1 MSIYEKLKSP
11 LENDES
17 LIEILQLYCNE
28 SYRSFYQ
35 AVVDDSQKENFHI
48 MREEFE
54 KYIKLPAYQE
64 YLSKYLQQ
72 YGYDISDNKIFSK
85 VLSLMKSAKEKF
97 EEIEK
102 LELHASTYTI
112 KALKSKG
119 DDRYKQL
126 EEQREKADEL
136 KSKITDV
143 DKYYQQLYLKC
154 YKAFVKDKVMGF
166 HVNPQNL
173 GKSDGEKEKSDI
185 KFYINVGQDTYKFA
199 SLFKKMCEERGINY
213 YFKVV
218 NPEEGDHNRCDK
230 MCIYSTLEHAET
242 FMKILNEL
250 KHENPQMSFRKPP
263 VLAASLD
270 DWLGIGTDG
279 KDFDGSKKSSN
290 QLGAIIIEKAIKK
303 LFKDVD
309 RSKLMEH
316 LSQQPQ
322 MLSELRKEIKQCAK
336 EYGIDEEIFGI
347 SRNAGTYLKTIE
359 IENTVEIQESSVVQS
374 SDEKKTR
381 TGDRWVGKTMEE
393 DRTETQN
400 AADKWSTLGKTKST
414 TKTATDKWKIPTKT
428 SSRGKN
434 DTSDRWVV
442 QPDSTDRDDP
452 TTDTTKGVSGG
463 NFGLA
468 QEIGQTPYQV
478 EMQRRKKEISF
489 ADVKRATSQAKI
501 TQQEINDETLQI
513 KEREE
518 LDMLKKKGLM
528 KTPEERARY
537 TYLKAKYEPPVQNQ
551 QKGQS
556 RGQSR

>member
-72 YGYDISDNKIFSK
+72 YGYDISDNKTFSK

-126 EEQREKADEL
+126 EEQREKVDEL

-173 GKSDGEKEKSDI
+173 GRSDGEKEKSDI

-316 LSQQPQ
+316 LSQQSQ

-336 EYGIDEEIFGI
+336 EYGIDEGIFGI
-347 SRNAGTYLKTIE
+347 SGKAGTYLKTIE

-374 SDEKKTR
+374 SDEKKTQ
-381 TGDRWVGKTMEE
+381 TGDRWVDRPDRWGGKSMAKE
-393 DRTETQN
+393 RTETQ
-400 AADKWSTLGKTKST
+400 TG
-414 TKTATDKWKIPTKT
+414 
-428 SSRGKN
+428 
-434 DTSDRWVV
+434 DRWVDRKV
-442 QPDSTDRDDP
+442 KRTTLTDKDDP
-452 TTDTTKGVSGG
+452 TTDTTKGGSGG
-463 NFGLA
+463 NLGLA
-468 QEIGQTPYQV
+468 QEIGQTPYQA
-478 EMQRRKKEISF
+478 EMQRRKQEISF

-518 LDMLKKKGLM
+518 LDMLKKKGFI

-537 TYLKAKYEPPVQNQ
+537 TYLKAKYEPPVQSQ